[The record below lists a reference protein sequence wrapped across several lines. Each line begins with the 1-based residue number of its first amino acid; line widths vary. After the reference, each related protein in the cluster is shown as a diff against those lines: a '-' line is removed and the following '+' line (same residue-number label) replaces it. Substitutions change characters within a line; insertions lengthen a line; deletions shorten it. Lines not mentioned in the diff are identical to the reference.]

1 LEEYRSAIDWKFATA
16 AWSRSRV
23 SQWVPLMAG
32 ATRTI
37 CATRRPRKLEIQTS
51 GGNATRFSALSQ
63 KSFEDNGQLSTV
75 WDVSKR
81 IITDT
86 GTVPDACPSSATEQT
101 PLQTL
106 SASHNAWRSVST
118 QWLRAASLRP
128 TRDWSPLMH
137 GCRRQGSQNA
147 VTRRWPMASPAL
159 SSATLR
165 RCRRGPGFRARFVLV
180 ADINAHLQSLAD

>member
-1 LEEYRSAIDWKFATA
+1 MKALT
-16 AWSRSRV
+16 SRSRKSHSTGCSV
-23 SQWVPLMAG
+23 ALQ
-32 ATRTI
+32 
-37 CATRRPRKLEIQTS
+37 PRKSNNRKLRGLCPQTS
-51 GGNATRFSALSQ
+51 PHWALFGGSEGPRTKKQLPRRRVSGLRRSA
-63 KSFEDNGQLSTV
+63 
-75 WDVSKR
+75 
-81 IITDT
+81 
-86 GTVPDACPSSATEQT
+86 EQT
-101 PLQTL
+101 PLPTL

-118 QWLRAASLRP
+118 QWPRAASLRP

-180 ADINAHLQSLAD
+180 ADINAHLQIPSSCRFSAR